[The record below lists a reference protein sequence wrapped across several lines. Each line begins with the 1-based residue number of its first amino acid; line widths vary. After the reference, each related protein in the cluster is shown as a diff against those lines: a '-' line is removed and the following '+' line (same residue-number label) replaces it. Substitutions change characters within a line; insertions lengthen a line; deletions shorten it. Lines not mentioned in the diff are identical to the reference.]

1 MSLPEWSSLQPY
13 HTFGLPTKA
22 RWIKP
27 VTQVSDLLCFTQSSA
42 YQGLPLL
49 VLGEG
54 SNVLFTNNFA
64 GVVILN
70 QLKGIDIQEDDIAW
84 HIHVGA
90 GESWHELVTFTLE
103 QGIAGMENLALI
115 PGCCG
120 SAPIQNI
127 GAYGVEFEQ
136 LCAYV
141 DVLELSTGI
150 LLRLSKDECQFGY
163 RDSVFKHQYQNG
175 YVIIAIGLCLPKQWQ
190 AVTHYG
196 ELTKLTGSNITP
208 MAIFTMVCDIRKRKL
223 PDPKQEGNAG
233 SFFKNPLISAS
244 QSMLLQVD
252 FPQIPLYL
260 QPSGEYKVAAGWL
273 IDQCGLK
280 GYQIGQARVHP
291 HQALVLVNMGN
302 ACADDVL
309 QLAQYVRRSVFA
321 RFSIWLDPEVRFIG
335 DLGEIDA
342 IHALEQK

>member
-1 MSLPEWSSLQPY
+1 MSLPEWSSLQPH
-13 HTFGLPTKA
+13 HTFGLPAKA
-22 RWIKP
+22 RWINA
-27 VTQVSDLLCFTQSSA
+27 VTQVSDLLSITRSSA
-42 YQGLPLL
+42 YQGLPFL

-54 SNVLFTNNFA
+54 SNVLFTDDFD

-70 QLKGIDIQEDDIAW
+70 QLKGIDIQEDDSAW
-84 HIHVGA
+84 HLHVAA

-103 QGIAGMENLALI
+103 QGMAGMENLALI

-141 DVLELSTGI
+141 DVLQLSSGASQ
-150 LLRLSKDECQFGY
+150 RLSKDECQFGY
-163 RDSVFKHQYQNG
+163 RDSIFKHQYQHD
-175 YVIIAIGLCLPKQWQ
+175 YVITAVGLRLPKQWKPV
-190 AVTHYG
+190 AHYG
-196 ELTKLTGSNITP
+196 ELAKLTGDKLTP
-208 MAIFTMVCDIRKRKL
+208 MAIFTMVCDMRKRKL

-244 QSMLLQVD
+244 QAERLLVD
-252 FPQIPLYL
+252 FPHAPLYL
-260 QPSGEYKVAAGWL
+260 QHSGEYKVAAGWL

-291 HQALVLVNMGN
+291 HQALVLVNTGN
-302 ACADDVL
+302 ACAHDVL
-309 QLAQYVRRSVFA
+309 CLAQHVRQSVFA
-321 RFSIWLDPEVRFIG
+321 RFSVWLDPEVRFIG
-335 DLGEIDA
+335 RSGEVNA
-342 IHALEQK
+342 VQVLE